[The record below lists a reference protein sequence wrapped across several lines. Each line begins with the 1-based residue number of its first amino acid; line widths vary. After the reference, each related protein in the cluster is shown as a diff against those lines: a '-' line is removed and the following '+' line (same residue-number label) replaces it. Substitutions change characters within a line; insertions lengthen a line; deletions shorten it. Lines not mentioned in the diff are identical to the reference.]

1 MALEALLLE
10 LLDGHH
16 PADARLGRGQR
27 RLVHPP
33 LVHAPEAALAQVR
46 AGPEVLG
53 RRAEVADAEGLEEL
67 GSGGGGRIVG
77 RRRRA
82 APSLSPL
89 NE

>member
-1 MALEALLLE
+1 MATIRPTP
-10 LLDGHH
+10 G
-16 PADARLGRGQR
+16 
-27 RLVHPP
+27 LVGTSVASSIHP

-53 RRAEVADAEGLEEL
+53 RRAEVADGEGLEEL